1 MVIWLCATQAEV
13 VLHMYACLSML
24 PWLAAASA
32 GLQHALHDPCM
43 CALQQVG
50 ANAALALLLTVG
62 TNLLGIFTM

>member
-1 MVIWLCATQAEV
+1 MSVCHTGRDCPAHHCRLDVRMMPLDGCSLNSSHHA
-13 VLHMYACLSML
+13 VL
-24 PWLAAASA
+24 
-32 GLQHALHDPCM
+32 DPCM